1 MKLKYKIL
9 TGLISSLLL
18 ITLTLALSAD
28 SIVKSLILKYGPQYT
43 GRKIELQEAKV
54 NIFKFK
60 GQLVGFKI
68 YEKNEKDLFFS
79 IDKFDLDLHFPY
91 LLRKKIKIE
100 GIGLENPK
108 INIKKEGDK
117 YNFVDIIENIKKQGK
132 AKTEEKTKKDNTISV
147 MALELKNLYFEYKD
161 EKMENKFKIQIDSF
175 SMPLMTIGKDID
187 FSFNLIS
194 RNNIELASKIKISE
208 KEINI
213 ENEKLFLN
221 FDTIYPFIKTQLN
234 VSKLSGILTSKNK
247 ININLDKNDFN
258 FTGKNQVKNIELI
271 TSDNEKL
278 FTLENLVLDIE
289 NLSTLK
295 EELFIKELSLTKPF
309 INYDMYAKGSN
320 FDKIFYGPS
329 ENAISFKN
337 YKINN
342 LELKEG
348 SFNFTDSKKN
358 EKFNAKLLN
367 VNLKT
372 KDIFYNKEGF
382 ILDLGFN
389 LNNPETRID
398 AKIDTKDNK
407 FKNYLIDLDV
417 NNLKLSDFTHY
428 IKDSINISS
437 LKGNLFG
444 KLLIENTHK
453 NDKNHL
459 KIKGTSEISK
469 LSLID
474 KRKSAE
480 ILNMESVKLDI
491 EEISLPD
498 NRIIINDINMNS
510 LKLYAYIAKDGNTM
524 ALLFPPPKNKETKK
538 QEKPMYLLLKNI
550 NFKKGSLKFSDDT
563 FPKPFTYILDIPS
576 ATGKNISSKKEER
589 NSMYKVDVITN
600 RTGRFTATGN
610 VVLGKNFETNSNF
623 VLSNFNFADFKQF
636 SEKYSNFS
644 TNKGILNYQG
654 SFVLKNNKI
663 NSQNNAKIQDADLG
677 EKEKILP
684 LGISINFVLGL
695 IANDD
700 NEVTIILPVEGDLT
714 NPKFSYKKTL
724 FIALKN
730 MFVNIATAPFQFM
743 KNDDG
748 EDGRELQNLEVEM
761 LKSDLPS
768 VSIKKL
774 EKIAGLLKKKPMLK
788 FEFLQV
794 VDKEIEYEKLI
805 MARIKRNYYISK
817 NLVESTE
824 ALKDEDYKNI
834 EALSDL
840 DEGLVSYINQK
851 SLVFEN
857 SQEMDLGRKAELI
870 LGKEKTNNEFEKLI
884 LARNKF
890 IEEKISAM
898 GIAPERITV
907 RFATKEEEG
916 EHINARYVVKLSSM

>member
-9 TGLISSLLL
+9 IGLISSLLL

-43 GRKIELQEAKV
+43 GRKIELQEAKI
-54 NIFKFK
+54 NIFRFK
-60 GQLVGFKI
+60 GQLTGFKI

-108 INIKKEGDK
+108 INIQKEGDK
-117 YNFVDIIENIKKQGK
+117 YNFVDIIENIKKQDK

-161 EKMENKFKIQIDSF
+161 DKIENKFKIQIDSF

-194 RNNIELASKIKISE
+194 SNNIELASKIKISE

-213 ENEKLFLN
+213 ENEKVFLN
-221 FDTIYPFIKTQLN
+221 FDTIYPFIKTQIN
-234 VSKLSGILTSKNK
+234 VSKLSGLLTSKNK

-271 TSDNEKL
+271 TSYNEKL
-278 FTLENLVLDIE
+278 FSLENLVLDIE

-295 EELFIKELSLTKPF
+295 EELFIEELSLTKPF
-309 INYDMYAKGSN
+309 INFDMYAKGSN

-329 ENAISFKN
+329 ENTISFKN

-348 SFNFTDSKKN
+348 TFNFTDSKKN

-367 VNLKT
+367 INLKT

-389 LNNPETRID
+389 LNNPETRIA

-444 KLLIENTHK
+444 DLLIENTHK

-498 NRIIINDINMNS
+498 NRIIINDINMNN

-538 QEKPMYLLLKNI
+538 QEKSMYLLLKNI

-610 VVLGKNFETNSNF
+610 VVLGRNFETNSNF

-636 SEKYSNFS
+636 SEN
-644 TNKGILNYQG
+644 TVI
-654 SFVLKNNKI
+654 
-663 NSQNNAKIQDADLG
+663 
-677 EKEKILP
+677 
-684 LGISINFVLGL
+684 
-695 IANDD
+695 
-700 NEVTIILPVEGDLT
+700 
-714 NPKFSYKKTL
+714 
-724 FIALKN
+724 
-730 MFVNIATAPFQFM
+730 FQQTTGF
-743 KNDDG
+743 
-748 EDGRELQNLEVEM
+748 
-761 LKSDLPS
+761 
-768 VSIKKL
+768 
-774 EKIAGLLKKKPMLK
+774 
-788 FEFLQV
+788 
-794 VDKEIEYEKLI
+794 
-805 MARIKRNYYISK
+805 
-817 NLVESTE
+817 
-824 ALKDEDYKNI
+824 
-834 EALSDL
+834 
-840 DEGLVSYINQK
+840 
-851 SLVFEN
+851 
-857 SQEMDLGRKAELI
+857 
-870 LGKEKTNNEFEKLI
+870 
-884 LARNKF
+884 
-890 IEEKISAM
+890 
-898 GIAPERITV
+898 
-907 RFATKEEEG
+907 
-916 EHINARYVVKLSSM
+916 

>member
-108 INIKKEGDK
+108 INIQKEGDK

-175 SMPLMTIGKDID
+175 SMPFMTIGKDID

-194 RNNIELASKIKISE
+194 RNNMELVSKIKISE

-213 ENEKLFLN
+213 ENEKVFLN

-247 ININLDKNDFN
+247 ININFDKDDFN
-258 FTGKNQVKNIELI
+258 FTGKSQVKNIELI
-271 TSDNEKL
+271 TWDNEKL
-278 FTLENLVLDIE
+278 FSLENLILDIE

-309 INYDMYAKGSN
+309 INFDMYAKGSN

-329 ENAISFKN
+329 ENMISFKN
-337 YKINN
+337 YKISN

-348 SFNFTDSKKN
+348 TFNFTDSKKN

-367 VNLKT
+367 INLKT

-389 LNNPETRID
+389 LNSPETRID
-398 AKIDTKDNK
+398 AKLDIKDNK
-407 FKNYLIDLDV
+407 FKNYLINLDV

-428 IKDSINISS
+428 IKDSINVSS

-444 KLLIENTHK
+444 NLLIENTHK
-453 NDKNHL
+453 NDKDHL

-498 NRIIINDINMNS
+498 NRIIIKDISMSS

-600 RTGRFTATGN
+600 RTGRLTATGN
-610 VVLGKNFETNSNF
+610 VVLGRNFETNSNF

-644 TNKGILNYQG
+644 TNNGILNYQG

-663 NSQNNAKIQDADLG
+663 NSQNNAKIQDADIG

-700 NEVTIILPVEGDLT
+700 NEVTIILPVEGDLA

-768 VSIKKL
+768 TSIKKL

-805 MARIKRNYYISK
+805 MARIKRNYYMSK
-817 NLVESTE
+817 NLIENRET
-824 ALKDEDYKNI
+824 LKDEDYKNI
-834 EALSDL
+834 EKISDL
-840 DEGLVSYINQK
+840 DEDLVIYINQK
-851 SLVFEN
+851 SLVFAN

-870 LGKEKTNNEFEKLI
+870 LGKEKMNNEFEKLI

-890 IEEKISAM
+890 IEEKISTM
-898 GIAPERITV
+898 GIAPERILV

-916 EHINARYVVKLSSM
+916 EHINARYIVKLSSM